1 MVVAIMALNN
11 ISIYSLNKKAIFCT
25 TAVVHNPKTG
35 VNKEQLVPAFTL
47 WCMPYTR
54 TIGQQA
60 SLAPEQL
67 DQPIIVVRHNRQI
80 TAQMKVKYD
89 GIDYNIANISPDDIN
104 QIITYDYITLK
115 KVAK

>member
-1 MVVAIMALNN
+1 MALNN

-25 TAVVHNPKTG
+25 SKVVHNPKTG
-35 VNKEQLVPAFTL
+35 VNNEQLVPELTL

-67 DQPIIVVRHNRQI
+67 DQPVIVVRHNRKV
-80 TAQMKVKYD
+80 TAQMKVKYN
-89 GIDYNIANISPDDIN
+89 GIDYNIANISPDDSN
-104 QIITYDYITLK
+104 RIITYDYITLK